1 MKFYSQICTTKEQS
15 ERLLALGLK
24 KETADMHHYHT
35 VDFEENEVWYPS
47 IIPYEN
53 VGVAFYFVGETEI
66 CLENN
71 TIPAWSLH
79 RLIEIMPQ
87 WIHTID
93 GSFKL
98 TIDQGKLVCYREIS
112 DEVQTFVFGHTSLYD
127 SIIDIIEKLIKEDHF
142 NKEYLED

>member
-1 MKFYSQICTTKEQS
+1 MEFNSQICTTKEQS

-24 KETADMHHYHT
+24 KETADMYHYVTSNGTGISAMDDNFLPHMDT
-35 VDFEENEVWYPS
+35 
-47 IIPYEN
+47 
-53 VGVAFYFVGETEI
+53 
-66 CLENN
+66 L
-71 TIPAWSLH
+71 AWSLH
-79 RLIEIMPQ
+79 RLIEMMPQ

-127 SIIDIIEKLIKEDHF
+127 SIIDTIEKLIKEGYF
-142 NKEYLED
+142 ITEYLKD

>member
-1 MKFYSQICTTKEQS
+1 MEFNSQVCTTKEQS

-24 KETADMHHYHT
+24 KETADMYHYLTSNGAGISAMDDNFLPHMDT
-35 VDFEENEVWYPS
+35 
-47 IIPYEN
+47 
-53 VGVAFYFVGETEI
+53 
-66 CLENN
+66 L
-71 TIPAWSLH
+71 AWSLH
-79 RLIEIMPQ
+79 RLIEMMPQ

-127 SIIDIIEKLIKEDHF
+127 SIIDTIEKLIKEGYF
-142 NKEYLED
+142 ITEYLKD

>member
-1 MKFYSQICTTKEQS
+1 MNFTSQICTTKEQS
-15 ERLLALGLK
+15 ERLLTLGLK
-24 KETADMHHYHT
+24 AETADMYHYVTSNGTGISAMDDNFLPHMDT
-35 VDFEENEVWYPS
+35 
-47 IIPYEN
+47 
-53 VGVAFYFVGETEI
+53 
-66 CLENN
+66 L
-71 TIPAWSLH
+71 AWSLH

-127 SIIDIIEKLIKEDHF
+127 SIIDTIEKLIKEGYF
-142 NKEYLED
+142 ITEYLKD

>member
-1 MKFYSQICTTKEQS
+1 METNLKFNSAICTSREQS

-24 KETADMHHYHT
+24 AETADMYHYVTSNGTGISAMDDNFLPHMDT
-35 VDFEENEVWYPS
+35 
-47 IIPYEN
+47 
-53 VGVAFYFVGETEI
+53 
-66 CLENN
+66 L
-71 TIPAWSLH
+71 AWSLH
-79 RLIEIMPQ
+79 RLIEMMPQ

-127 SIIDIIEKLIKEDHF
+127 SIIDTIEKLIKEGLF
-142 NKEYLED
+142 ITEYLKD